1 MLNSLTLWGTEL
13 YVKLLSIDVRVL
25 GEYLGVLN
33 THLNAYYHFGKY
45 LFLKVI
51 IFIVNFIWN
60 LTKQSADVK
69 SSMTKILVKYPFFC
83 ANKRGMVMTFNRA
96 VKTLD
101 MHSDTKLFIIHS

>member
-13 YVKLLSIDVRVL
+13 YVKLLSIDVRVF

-33 THLNAYYHFGKY
+33 THLNAHYHFGKY
-45 LFLKVI
+45 LFLK
-51 IFIVNFIWN
+51 VNFIWN

-83 ANKRGMVMTFNRA
+83 ANKRGILMTFNR
-96 VKTLD
+96 VDKTLD
-101 MHSDTKLFIIHS
+101 IHPDTKLFK